1 MCIIFLMNKISNNAR
16 RCPLCDCRE
25 SEVLY
30 VQNFADY
37 FRHAIACCR
46 SCGFVFVNNIPSQS
60 FYNKYYRDMS
70 KYEHDRDYKLHED
83 SNDIIKQYCPPK
95 AKILD
100 VGCSTGH
107 LLYLLKKQGFKK
119 IEGIDPSPECK
130 RAALAQ
136 FGLNITTASINAFKP
151 RQKYDFIIL
160 SAVLEHIHEVAD
172 CLKKTDS
179 WLSDDGSIFISV
191 PDAENFYKN
200 FEEPFGE
207 FSTEHINFFSQ
218 ASLYRAMPN
227 YTRAYMRSDDSV
239 IYSIWQKGGELKK
252 SVNKY
257 ISLSDK
263 KFIAINQVIMSLPSE
278 VIVWGAGSLT
288 QRLLVS
294 TQLSKKAIK
303 LTDRNNFLHGTQLN
317 GIEIIN
323 PSEMKKYKQP
333 IFICSFRFKN
343 EIIKEIKKRRLRNK
357 VIHF

>member
-1 MCIIFLMNKISNNAR
+1 
-16 RCPLCDCRE
+16 
-25 SEVLY
+25 
-30 VQNFADY
+30 
-37 FRHAIACCR
+37 
-46 SCGFVFVNNIPSQS
+46 
-60 FYNKYYRDMS
+60 
-70 KYEHDRDYKLHED
+70 
-83 SNDIIKQYCPPK
+83 
-95 AKILD
+95 
-100 VGCSTGH
+100 
-107 LLYLLKKQGFKK
+107 
-119 IEGIDPSPECK
+119 
-130 RAALAQ
+130 
-136 FGLNITTASINAFKP
+136 
-151 RQKYDFIIL
+151 
-160 SAVLEHIHEVAD
+160 
-172 CLKKTDS
+172 
-179 WLSDDGSIFISV
+179 
-191 PDAENFYKN
+191 
-200 FEEPFGE
+200 
-207 FSTEHINFFSQ
+207 
-218 ASLYRAMPN
+218 MPN

-252 SVNKY
+252 PVNKY